1 MSQPQKSFKPFV
13 SPETNMKELTVKS
26 ILVGSLFGVIFGA
39 ATVYLALKAGLTVSA
54 SIPIAVI
61 AITLGRKFL
70 KTTILENNIIQTT
83 GSAGESIAAGVAFT
97 LPGFLFLS
105 SPSSA
110 EYFNYLTILILAIV
124 GGLLGTL
131 LMVPLRKAL
140 IVNEHDNLPYPE
152 GTACGDVLKAGER
165 GGDFAKTAFWGL
177 GVAFVY
183 AIFQKVM
190 HVIAETPFYATKQI
204 NKFFPSAKVSGEIT
218 PEYLGVGY
226 IIGPKIAGVL
236 VAGSVLSWM
245 VFIPL
250 LSTLV
255 PPDVIAIQLVKLGYL
270 SDIANAGGKG
280 GWDPVTH
287 TFNDYSAAIYYAY
300 VRQVGAGTV
309 AAGGIITLVK
319 TIPTIVKSVKG
330 SMASLRG
337 GSSAMESSISR
348 TDKDLS
354 LKVVGLGSLALI
366 AIISII
372 PSLPGDGFL
381 QKILIGVLVVL
392 FGALFV
398 TVSSRIVGLIG
409 SSNNPISGMT
419 IATVMGTSLIFLSLG
434 WSGQAYEPLVLV
446 VGGMI
451 CIAAANAGA
460 TSQDLKSGYIVGAT
474 PRNQQIALFVGAIVS
489 SIVIGITVKFLDK
502 PTTEMV
508 QQGVQHA
515 IGTEKYPAPQA
526 TLMATL
532 IKGILSQ
539 NLDWQ
544 YVIVG
549 MFLAVVM
556 ELCGIKS
563 LSFAIGVYLPLAT
576 TLPIFIGGA
585 IRGLVE
591 GRQKKD
597 KKEVSAEEEE
607 LSKGSLFATGLVAG
621 GAVAGVVIAF
631 ITGTSGGEQ
640 FLRNISMEHGLVELL
655 SENGY
660 FLLGTL
666 FFALMGLILYRVAMK
681 KTE

>member
-1 MSQPQKSFKPFV
+1 MSEKNKVFKPFV
-13 SPETNMKELTVKS
+13 APESNMAELTIKS
-26 ILVGSLFGVIFGA
+26 ILLGSLFGVIFGA

-61 AITLGRKFL
+61 AITLGRRFF

-105 SPSSA
+105 SPDSA

-152 GTACGDVLKAGER
+152 GTACGDVLKAGEK

-177 GVAFVY
+177 GVAFAY
-183 AIFQKVM
+183 ALLQKVL
-190 HVIAETPFYATKQI
+190 HVIAETPFYATKQM

-226 IIGPKIAGVL
+226 IIGPKIGGVL
-236 VAGSVLSWM
+236 VAGGVLSWL

-250 LSTLV
+250 LSSLV
-255 PPDVIAIQLVKLGYL
+255 PADVIATQLIKLGYL
-270 SDIANAGGKG
+270 ADITKAGGKG

-287 TFNDYSAAIYYAY
+287 QFADYSSAVYYAFI
-300 VRQVGAGTV
+300 RQIGAGTV
-309 AAGGIITLVK
+309 AAGGIITLIK

-330 SMASLRG
+330 SVASLKSEG
-337 GSSAMESSISR
+337 ADNAAGVLR
-348 TDKDLS
+348 TEKDLS
-354 LKVVGLGSLALI
+354 LKVVGFGTLGLVALI
-366 AIISII
+366 TLL
-372 PSLPGDGFL
+372 PQVPGDSVM
-381 QKILIGVLVVL
+381 QKLLIGVLVVI

-419 IATVMGTSLIFLSLG
+419 IATVMGTSLIFLSVG
-434 WSGQAYEPLVLV
+434 WTGQSYEPLVLV

-489 SIVIGITVKFLDK
+489 SIVIGLTVKFLDK
-502 PTTEMV
+502 PSSEMLS
-508 QQGVQHA
+508 QGIHHA

-544 YVIVG
+544 YVFAGV
-549 MFLAVVM
+549 FLAVTM

-563 LSFAIGVYLPLAT
+563 LSFAVGAYLPLAT

-585 IRGLVE
+585 IRGIVE
-591 GRQKKD
+591 SKQKKANTAL
-597 KKEVSAEEEE
+597 SAEEEE
-607 LSKGSLFATGLVAG
+607 LGKGNLFATGLVAG
-621 GAVAGVVIAF
+621 GAVAGVLIAF
-631 ITGTSGGEQ
+631 ISGSSGGEK
-640 FLRNISMEHGLVELL
+640 FLNAISAEESLVHSL
-655 SENGY
+655 SQGGY
-660 FLLGTL
+660 FLLGTAM
-666 FFALMGLILYRVAMK
+666 FAAMGTILYKVALK
-681 KTE
+681 K